1 MTPFE
6 EQLKQAMAR
15 REPSPD
21 FTARVLAR
29 AAREQ
34 LQATESGRWGWFPRR
49 RAWRLAGAMAAL
61 LVMSGSALYQQHDRV
76 VRGKAAKEKLLVAVR
91 IAGLKLRQAHRQV
104 LETEEDLNQ

>member
-21 FTARVLAR
+21 FTARVLASVK
-29 AAREQ
+29 REQ
-34 LQATESGRWGWFPRR
+34 LQSAEVHRWRWFAGRRS
-49 RAWRLAGAMAAL
+49 WRLAGAMAAL
-61 LVMSGSALYQQHDRV
+61 LIMSGSAFYQRHERAL
-76 VRGKAAKEKLLVAVR
+76 RGEAAKEKLLVAVR
-91 IAGLKLRQAHRQV
+91 IAGVKLRHAHRQV